1 MAVPFSVSLM
11 DLVVRKKS
19 SEILKVFLIII
30 GSIVG
35 LIIIIFLIFIGIFF
49 YYTYQDHRFGT
60 YEIPEKYEYLKK
72 PIPYLNYA
80 QKDSLHHIHKESN
93 DLLVIGDG
101 YSGYTFYSRY
111 QPSSK
116 GTLFIKGY
124 ETERNIELMPELLK
138 DRTSIIIDATNNL
151 YQLHSEETAIHE
163 GTFDKFYPAR
173 FELWFQSNNEILPAV
188 KIIEKEYLIDGWD
201 R

>member
-1 MAVPFSVSLM
+1 MAVPFSASLM
-11 DLVVRKKS
+11 DLVVRKS
-19 SEILKVFLIII
+19 SEILKVLLIII

-35 LIIIIFLIFIGIFF
+35 LIIIIFTIFIGLFF
-49 YYTYQDHRFGT
+49 YDDYQDYQFGSF
-60 YEIPEKYEYLKK
+60 EIPKKYEHLEK

-80 QKDSLHHIHKESN
+80 QKDSLHHIQKESQ
-93 DLLVIGDG
+93 DLLVVGDG
-101 YSGYTFYSRY
+101 YNGYTFYSWY

-151 YQLHSEETAIHE
+151 YQLRSEETAIHE

-173 FELWFQSNNEILPAV
+173 FELWFQSNNNMLPAV

>member
-1 MAVPFSVSLM
+1 MAVPFSASLM
-11 DLVVRKKS
+11 ALVVRKS
-19 SEILKVFLIII
+19 SEISKVFLIII

-35 LIIIIFLIFIGIFF
+35 LIIIIFLIFIGTFF
-49 YYTYQDHRFGT
+49 YYIYQDHQFGN
-60 YEIPEKYEYLKK
+60 YEISKKYEHLEK

-80 QKDSLHHIHKESN
+80 QKDSLQHIHKESN
-93 DLLVIGDG
+93 DLLVVGDG
-101 YSGYTFYSRY
+101 YNGYTFYSWY
-111 QPSSK
+111 QPTSK
-116 GTLFIKGY
+116 GIIFIKGY

-151 YQLHSEETAIHE
+151 YQLRSEETAIHE

-173 FELWFQSNNEILPAV
+173 FELWFQSNNNMLPAV
-188 KIIEKEYLIDGWD
+188 KIIEKEYLIDGRD

>member
-1 MAVPFSVSLM
+1 V
-11 DLVVRKKS
+11 KKS
-19 SEILKVFLIII
+19 SEISKVFLVII

-49 YYTYQDHRFGT
+49 YYTYQDYQFGS
-60 YEIPEKYEYLKK
+60 YEIPEKYEYLEK
-72 PIPYLNYA
+72 PISFLNYA

-93 DLLVIGDG
+93 DLLVVGDG
-101 YSGYTFYSRY
+101 YNGYTFYSWY
-111 QPSSK
+111 QPNSK
-116 GTLFIKGY
+116 GILFIKGY
-124 ETERNIELMPELLK
+124 ETERNIELMPNLLK
-138 DRTSIIIDATNNL
+138 ERTSIHVDVTDNL
-151 YQLHSEETAIHE
+151 YQLRSEETAIHE

-173 FELWFQSNNEILPAV
+173 FELWFQSNNEMLPAV